1 MCVDAALRHHDYE
14 DTCEGRR
21 SITSG
26 KLSDSKHLAQSK
38 QALEV
43 VSTRVV
49 AAESEAMEESFE
61 MKFERDREVS
71 QESQRQLLRP
81 Q

>member
-38 QALEV
+38 RTLEV
-43 VSTRVV
+43 VSIQVA
-49 AAESEAMEESFE
+49 AAESSAMKESFA
-61 MKFERDREVS
+61 MNFEWDREVS
-71 QESQRQLLRP
+71 QE
-81 Q
+81 

>member
-1 MCVDAALRHHDYE
+1 MCEDAALRYHEYA

-26 KLSDSKHLAQSK
+26 KLSDSKHLGQSK

-43 VSTRVV
+43 ASIQVV
-49 AAESEAMEESFE
+49 AAESAALKESFE
-61 MKFERDREVS
+61 MNFERDREVS
-71 QESQRQLLRP
+71 QESKLQLLGP